1 MRLIEMHDYIICDA
15 GGTKAQFILFSS
27 MGIPKAVFRSS
38 GANALLADPE
48 TSLAVVESG
57 IRECVRSSG
66 TALSDITAIVLFI
79 PGFSACLPRLKES
92 LGFQEI
98 HVLSDHL
105 NASYGALGKGVGI
118 TILSGTGS
126 FATGKDRKGNQA
138 TVGGWGPLIGDY
150 GSGYHIGLL
159 SLSHLTRLADE
170 GNTGSIFESLVL
182 HQLHFTS
189 TEQLRRGL
197 YQPGISRATI
207 ANLSCAVGDAA
218 REQDTTAIHI
228 LQTAADHLADLAVMV
243 ARRIDSHGLSIALTG
258 GVSNLGNLIHIPLR
272 LAIAARLPQCTYIP
286 SIHSPAIGA
295 VLYVLDVWEGCDI
308 ESGVI
313 VQNIKTIQEIL
324 PSC

>member
-1 MRLIEMHDYIICDA
+1 MHDYIICDA

-27 MGIPKAVFRSS
+27 MGVPKAVFRSS
-38 GANALLADPE
+38 GANALLTDQA

-57 IRECVRSSG
+57 IRECMCSSG
-66 TALSDITAIVLFI
+66 SSLSDIAAIVLFI
-79 PGFSACLPRLKES
+79 PGFSACLPRLKEC

-105 NASYGALGKGVGI
+105 NAFYGALGKGVGI

-138 TVGGWGPLIGDY
+138 TVGGWGPLVGDY

-170 GNTGSIFESLVL
+170 GSTGSILEALVL
-182 HQLHFTS
+182 QQLHFTS
-189 TEQLRRGL
+189 TEQLRHGL
-197 YQPGISRATI
+197 YQPGVSRATI
-207 ANLSCAVGDAA
+207 ANLAYAVGEAA
-218 REQDTTAIHI
+218 RKQDVTARHI
-228 LQTAADHLADLAVMV
+228 LQTATDHLADLAVMV
-243 ARRIDSHGLSIALTG
+243 AKRIDSDGLSIALTG
-258 GVSNLGNLIHIPLR
+258 GVSNLGDLIHIPLGQ
-272 LAIAARLPQCTYIP
+272 AIAKRLPQCTYIP
-286 SIHSPAIGA
+286 SIYSPAIGA

-308 ESGVI
+308 ESGAI
-313 VQNIKTIQEIL
+313 LDTIKTLQEIL